1 MDQHIEE
8 KWMIST
14 KRLIIRPFAP
24 SDATDLHEYLSD
36 PAIYRYEPG
45 EPINFDRA
53 VHLSQERSI
62 TKGFWAMELAD
73 SSKMIGHI
81 YFKQIEPHE
90 LRTWELG
97 YIVNP
102 AYQGKGYAT
111 EAVAALLKKGFLEEN
126 IHRVFAH
133 CNPEN
138 FASWKLLDR
147 VGLRREGLLR
157 KNIFFRRGPD
167 GDELWTDTYE
177 YAILDEEACERLEKR
192 EA

>member
-1 MDQHIEE
+1 
-8 KWMIST
+8 MIRT
-14 KRLIIRPFAP
+14 TRLTIRPFTAG
-24 SDATDLHEYLSD
+24 DATDLHEYLSN

-45 EPINFDRA
+45 EPIDFDSAVELAERRA
-53 VHLSQERSI
+53 AA
-62 TKGFWAMELAD
+62 TDFWAIELRD
-73 SSKMIGHI
+73 SSKMIGHL
-81 YFKQIEPHE
+81 YFKQVEPAE

-102 AYQGKGYAT
+102 KYQGEGYAT
-111 EAVAALLKKGFLEEN
+111 EATAALLRKAFKEKH

-138 FASWKLLDR
+138 PASWKVLER

-167 GDELWTDTYE
+167 GEELWTDTYE
-177 YAILDEEACERLEKR
+177 YAILEEEADQRLIQEK
-192 EA
+192 A